1 MSFLQDFNNK
11 RVRAWEKLYKD
22 FYEPLCNYA
31 MKILHD
37 KELSEDVVSDMLM
50 RLWEMSLCFDSTIAF
65 TTYLY
70 RTVHNNCLKTRL
82 QINESLSSSIKIWEE
97 GDLVPEA
104 DQLKTIMLEETVRK
118 LKRLIDSMPE
128 KRKRVMLLS
137 LEEKTVEEIAEL
149 LMISP
154 NTVKKHKKEA
164 YLFIR
169 EMMKNDFYILVFM
182 TYYPFL

>member
-50 RLWEMSLCFDSTIAF
+50 RLWEMSLCFRS
-65 TTYLY
+65 
-70 RTVHNNCLKTRL
+70 VHNNCLKTRL

-182 TYYPFL
+182 TYCPFL